1 MRKIL
6 FLVVFACVNCPA
18 ASPDFSARFDEI
30 KHAAKPAELYTFLY
44 ALPKGGDLHNH
55 LGGAIRSEWWYA
67 VATDPARNGGDKF
80 YTRVKFTAGI
90 DTGIPLV
97 LFETIR
103 HSTYA

>member
-6 FLVVFACVNCPA
+6 FFVSLVCVNCPA
-18 ASPDFSARFDEI
+18 ITADFSTRFEEI
-30 KHAAKPAELYTFLY
+30 KHTAKPAELYTFLY

-55 LGGAIRSEWWYA
+55 LGGAIRSEWWYT
-67 VATDPARNGGDKF
+67 VGTDQARNGGDHF

-97 LFETIR
+97 LFQTIR
-103 HSTYA
+103 